1 MNLIHVYTAGSTLQA
16 GESSHDSWLQRMVLR
31 AAHPVSIVFSI
42 IGWTWGVF
50 YLWRHDWVMALI
62 AVVLARAS
70 VHLQEVADTILGRL
84 ALLHLQPFNLTI
96 QVIGTVVLITGVWMH
111 GTELILG
118 GISLITVGHAFGWS
132 HVHPGLALEESLK
145 KP

>member
-62 AVVLARAS
+62 AVGYPKGDAPKRKRKPM
-70 VHLQEVADTILGRL
+70 DRILFSETWEN
-84 ALLHLQPFNLTI
+84 PFPLSK
-96 QVIGTVVLITGVWMH
+96 
-111 GTELILG
+111 TE
-118 GISLITVGHAFGWS
+118 
-132 HVHPGLALEESLK
+132 
-145 KP
+145 